1 MKQKLLVALL
11 LTVAFGYL
19 AMVSGALPS
28 AGAADET
35 LSAQADSAPTAAVSP
50 SPEQS
55 PSPQPAEEPTSSPEQ
70 SPSQETA
77 EESTSPPEQNPSQ
90 EPVKEP
96 SPAPSPVQ
104 VITTTITADSIID
117 NNTNYT
123 VDENALS
130 AEDLTL
136 TLPSD
141 GPQILIIHTHTT
153 EAYTM
158 DGDDSYVQTDSY
170 RTTDIQHSVV
180 RVGEELKTA
189 LEAYG
194 LQVLHDTNFYD
205 YPSYTGSY
213 ARSGAAVT
221 AYLAQYP
228 SISLVIDLHRDAL
241 GTESTI
247 YKTVTDVQGTTA
259 AQIMFV
265 MGTDENL
272 YHPHWQENLKLALK
286 LQNATAALYPELM
299 RPIELSSYRYNEQ
312 LTTGSMLM
320 EVGTSGNTLQEALE
334 AVRLFAKAAG
344 PVLASLVK

>member
-11 LTVAFGYL
+11 LTIAFGYL
-19 AMVSGALPS
+19 ATVSGALPS

-35 LSAQADSAPTAAVSP
+35 LSAQADSAPTTSAEPSPAQSP
-50 SPEQS
+50 SLQPVEESTPSPAQSPSLQPVEESTPSPAQS
-55 PSPQPAEEPTSSPEQ
+55 PSPQPAEEPTPSP
-70 SPSQETA
+70 T
-77 EESTSPPEQNPSQ
+77 
-90 EPVKEP
+90 PVK
-96 SPAPSPVQ
+96 
-104 VITTTITADSIID
+104 VITTTITAESIID

-123 VDENALS
+123 VDENALL
-130 AEDLTL
+130 AEDLNL
-136 TLPSD
+136 TLSSD

-189 LEAYG
+189 LETYG

-205 YPSYTGSY
+205 YPSYNGSY

-228 SISLVIDLHRDAL
+228 SICLVIDLHRDAL
-241 GTESTI
+241 GSDSTI
-247 YKTVTDVQGTTA
+247 YKTVTDVQDTTA

-272 YHPHWQENLKLALK
+272 YHPYWQENLKLALK
-286 LQNATAALYPELM
+286 LQNAAAALYPELM

-312 LTTGSMLM
+312 LTMGSMLM

-334 AVRLFAKAAG
+334 AVRLFAKTAG
-344 PVLASLVK
+344 PVLAGLVK

>member
-1 MKQKLLVALL
+1 
-11 LTVAFGYL
+11 
-19 AMVSGALPS
+19 
-28 AGAADET
+28 
-35 LSAQADSAPTAAVSP
+35 
-50 SPEQS
+50 
-55 PSPQPAEEPTSSPEQ
+55 
-70 SPSQETA
+70 
-77 EESTSPPEQNPSQ
+77 
-90 EPVKEP
+90 
-96 SPAPSPVQ
+96 
-104 VITTTITADSIID
+104 
-117 NNTNYT
+117 
-123 VDENALS
+123 
-130 AEDLTL
+130 
-136 TLPSD
+136 
-141 GPQILIIHTHTT
+141 
-153 EAYTM
+153 M

-170 RTTDIQHSVV
+170 RTTDIQPSVV